1 MALTILHDQR
11 RKRVYLVMMVNLTM
25 MFQNNEASK
34 WWHSAQGICSTCGKD
49 HKSTKND
56 INEKYSEHRCFLKF
70 FLELEIQVS
79 AAVFSRFSWSCNLV
93 DLWGSLV
100 GPFFASFLLLPAG
113 FRFLGGCSLSRS
125 LSTSLSTSKLID
137 IRTCQHLKI

>member
-25 MFQNNEASK
+25 ILQNNEASK

-93 DLWGSLV
+93 VLWV
-100 GPFFASFLLLPAG
+100 VLLLVPFLRLFCCHQLVFDLFWAVAL
-113 FRFLGGCSLSRS
+113 FREV
-125 LSTSLSTSKLID
+125 
-137 IRTCQHLKI
+137 CQHHCQRPN

>member
-1 MALTILHDQR
+1 MALAILHDQR

-25 MFQNNEASK
+25 ILQNNEVSK

-56 INEKYSEHRCFLKF
+56 INEKYSENRCFLKF

-79 AAVFSRFSWSCNLV
+79 AAVFSWSCNLV
-93 DLWGSLV
+93 VSRV
-100 GPFFASFLLLPAG
+100 VLLLVP
-113 FRFLGGCSLSRS
+113 F
-125 LSTSLSTSKLID
+125 
-137 IRTCQHLKI
+137 